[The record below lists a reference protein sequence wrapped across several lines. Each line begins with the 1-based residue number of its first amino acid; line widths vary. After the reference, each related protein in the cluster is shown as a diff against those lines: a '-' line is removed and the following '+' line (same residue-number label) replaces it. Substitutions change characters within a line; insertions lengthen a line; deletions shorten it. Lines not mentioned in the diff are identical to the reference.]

1 MPSSGVY
8 QETARITAGDGTI
21 YDVKLRRDRAVDVP
35 LKLSILRGRTYA
47 QMTRW
52 IARHGWTVVKL

>member
-8 QETARITAGDGTI
+8 QETAQVTSPTAVYTLT
-21 YDVKLRRDRAVDVP
+21 LRRDRAVEVP

-47 QMTRW
+47 QIQLW
-52 IARHGWTVVKL
+52 VARHGWTVAKV